1 MNKKIS
7 FDFDGTLTEKIVQD
21 YAKSLIKKGFEVY
34 VCTFRTKEYNDKLFK
49 IVDKST
55 PANAD
60 LYLLTDRLGIKRE
73 NIIFTEM
80 DCKSKF
86 LDETFLI
93 HLDDDWMVIRDLELN
108 SKAIGVDVTISKWK
122 QKCNE
127 LLGI

>member
-1 MNKKIS
+1 MSKKVS

-73 NIIFTEM
+73 NIIFTE
-80 DCKSKF
+80 
-86 LDETFLI
+86 DEA
-93 HLDDDWMVIRDLELN
+93 DDKYPLGVMAMRNFDGYEGFEYKHML
-108 SKAIGVDVTISKWK
+108 VDVSY
-122 QKCNE
+122 
-127 LLGI
+127 GIPFYPNMPED